1 MRDASASTGRRGS
14 ESVHVRVARRVKR
27 RWRAR
32 CAARSARSMLVVA
45 VRRGLYYRSSCRAQL
60 ELARARTAFRHTRRV
75 LFSAWERYDGVN
87 QSTSGWDPIV
97 DPIAA
102 MMISEGLELSSRV
115 LRGPWLCVERGVIQ
129 TLSEIRF

>member
-14 ESVHVRVARRVKR
+14 ESVARRVKR

-45 VRRGLYYRSSCRAQL
+45 VRRVLYYRSSCRAQL
-60 ELARARTAFRHTRRV
+60 ELARARTAFRHTRRA

-87 QSTSGWDPIV
+87 QSTSGWDPI
-97 DPIAA
+97 AA
-102 MMISEGLELSSRV
+102 LMISEGLELSSRV

-129 TLSEIRF
+129 TLSEITF